1 MDGNKRIGY
10 VVMRLFLIANDI
22 DLEATQSEK
31 YEFVI
36 QIASGDFK
44 FDLICNWIKAHSI
57 SKL

>member
-44 FDLICNWIKAHSI
+44 FDLQLDKSTLN
-57 SKL
+57 